1 MNVIAPI
8 SRVSRLFFGC
18 SHLATYRERRPLD
31 GAAVMHLVCH
41 DCGHAV
47 PVIDR
52 TPDEHLR
59 AIDIG
64 AIHVPRAR
72 RMPSP
77 VIRIAR
83 SRRKLA

>member
-8 SRVSRLFFGC
+8 GMVTRLFFGC
-18 SHLATYRERRPLD
+18 SHLATYRERRPLE

-41 DCGHAV
+41 DCGHAS
-47 PVIDR
+47 PVMDR
-52 TPDEHLR
+52 TPAEHLR
-59 AIDIG
+59 AIDVG
-64 AIHVPRAR
+64 AIHAPRAQR
-72 RMPSP
+72 SPAP